1 MKKRTRNILIK
12 FFVTPE
18 ENALIEKNM
27 ALLGTE
33 NRSAFLRKMAID
45 GHVIKLN
52 LSELKEARSL
62 LRRTS
67 DNFNQLARRV
77 NANGRVYDE
86 DIAYMR
92 TSLDRIWDAMNR
104 IMQTLSKL
112 S

>member
-77 NANGRVYDE
+77 NQFSPVTE
-86 DIAYMR
+86 QEI
-92 TSLDRIWDAMNR
+92 LV
-104 IMQTLSKL
+104 TLQQCQNTYRRLYEL
-112 S
+112 SEQLGA